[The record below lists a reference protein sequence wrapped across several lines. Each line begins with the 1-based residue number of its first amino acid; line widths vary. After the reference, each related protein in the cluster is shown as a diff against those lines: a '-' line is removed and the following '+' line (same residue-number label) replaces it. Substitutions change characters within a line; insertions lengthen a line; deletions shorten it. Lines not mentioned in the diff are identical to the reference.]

1 MSCPFY
7 HPATMIMN
15 SNRPQSIYLIPS
27 HRPRFACS
35 LSRPLKS
42 IGNMA
47 LTPSPE
53 DIDSLPYHA
62 LQAEAAKHSIRRNLG
77 IAKLREALKLILGSD
92 PDPDKIPAQ
101 WYIASAKRG
110 AAPTQSKAAAVPR
123 PTKTNAR
130 LNAAKTKAA
139 QAPPPPPSPKTSR
152 ARRSRNPPNPSSHPS
167 SSSRASTV
175 SPRRPAHPSSP
186 ATGNPADRASP
197 AARSHSPSPSR
208 RSVPA
213 SPNRSGAHASTSRT
227 QQTSSDRTG
236 ETTAIFLK
244 AVRDEAQVRG
254 IIPPRHQYNPDPA
267 AVRPTSLD
275 LPDAIRREAK
285 RLGLNNCDH
294 PNNIDFLCFLIRD
307 TLKEINAGNY
317 IAAMLQASHKPIK
330 YLPRLPPVSPTNPVD
345 TTHYNNYGLASSP
358 VNPTASWPTGDSP
371 QRSGRTDT
379 SSRSRVS
386 PSLTR
391 LNVSTVQVSTP
402 PDGSFNAPSID
413 SPDLPALPQTQRRF
427 PGRRGRLDDLS
438 ESSDDEP
445 QSRSQVEALLG
456 SDPALI
462 PATQPTSRKR
472 RQGEDDLGNAST
484 TPTTTPPANK
494 KARLTQSP
502 IASSSR
508 PSGGNYRSPVADS
521 DESMSPPPQILRPL
535 RIFSSARRTP
545 VVPPDSPSPAPSP
558 VAGPSQPTL
567 YGTESHYI
575 DDSTTRFSELLRGHT
590 RLLPSPPPKSNPSSQ
605 HR

>member
-1 MSCPFY
+1 
-7 HPATMIMN
+7 MIMN

-244 AVRDEAQVRG
+244 AVRDEAQ
-254 IIPPRHQYNPDPA
+254 
-267 AVRPTSLD
+267 SLTFVV
-275 LPDAIRREAK
+275 LSSRSCRQ
-285 RLGLNNCDH
+285 
-294 PNNIDFLCFLIRD
+294 
-307 TLKEINAGNY
+307 INAGNY

-462 PATQPTSRKR
+462 PATQLR
-472 RQGEDDLGNAST
+472 RAQ
-484 TPTTTPPANK
+484 TP
-494 KARLTQSP
+494 
-502 IASSSR
+502 SR
-508 PSGGNYRSPVADS
+508 PGSPSRRLHHLPDPRAATTALLWLTL
-521 DESMSPPPQILRPL
+521 MSPCHLPPDPQTAEDFLVGQK
-535 RIFSSARRTP
+535 SSCRA
-545 VVPPDSPSPAPSP
+545 PDSPSPAPSP